1 MLGYEGRGYLG
12 GLKPAEVRDSAL
24 GVSPPP
30 PLRKYNYLTE
40 VVVFCCNR
48 NVSMGTGMRG
58 GYGGGCYLNDLTLSG
73 VGSSALKLCASVP
86 SEKGST
92 SKIDCKVLVRP
103 ETALFVFS

>member
-1 MLGYEGRGYLG
+1 MGYEGRGYLG

-40 VVVFCCNR
+40 VVVFCNR

-58 GYGGGCYLNDLTLSG
+58 DM
-73 VGSSALKLCASVP
+73 VGDV
-86 SEKGST
+86 T
-92 SKIDCKVLVRP
+92 
-103 ETALFVFS
+103 